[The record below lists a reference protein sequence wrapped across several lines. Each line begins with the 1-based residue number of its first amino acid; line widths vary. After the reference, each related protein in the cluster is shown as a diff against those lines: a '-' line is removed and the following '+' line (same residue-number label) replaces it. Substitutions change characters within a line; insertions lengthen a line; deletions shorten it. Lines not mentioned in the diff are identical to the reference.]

1 LQRNPMPR
9 NEPLTRLA
17 LGAAAGLAGTVV
29 IQGLMAVAQKVAPQA
44 NPPMRK
50 DPGEFMLHRA
60 ESLLPGKAIQS
71 IPETAEKV
79 AAKSCPSLRRAS
91 PSRLRDSF

>member
-1 LQRNPMPR
+1 
-9 NEPLTRLA
+9 
-17 LGAAAGLAGTVV
+17 
-29 IQGLMAVAQKVAPQA
+29 
-44 NPPMRK
+44 MRK

>member
-1 LQRNPMPR
+1 MPR